1 MAGGHGIIIAL
12 ANKPLRDI
20 RRGQS
25 QDARN
30 IQKGLQSIRE
40 VQTMELNKIIRDIPD
55 FPQKGVLFRDITP
68 LLHNPQA
75 LRETVD
81 QMCQVLSQFEFDY
94 VVGPESRGFIFGVPL
109 AYAMNK
115 GFIPIRKKGKLPYE
129 TLSREYSLEYGTAV
143 LEMHADAIRPGQKV
157 VIVDDLIATGG
168 TSKAIVELIEEAG
181 GQVVNLMYLIELVQL
196 GGREMLKGY
205 DVKTLIQY

>member
-1 MAGGHGIIIAL
+1 
-12 ANKPLRDI
+12 
-20 RRGQS
+20 
-25 QDARN
+25 
-30 IQKGLQSIRE
+30 
-40 VQTMELNKIIRDIPD
+40 MELNKIIRDIPD

-94 VVGPESRGFIFGVPL
+94 VVGPESRGFIFGVPV

-129 TLSREYSLEYGTAV
+129 TLSREYSLE
-143 LEMHADAIRPGQKV
+143 
-157 VIVDDLIATGG
+157 
-168 TSKAIVELIEEAG
+168 
-181 GQVVNLMYLIELVQL
+181 
-196 GGREMLKGY
+196 
-205 DVKTLIQY
+205 

>member
-1 MAGGHGIIIAL
+1 MQVPKHAISPINVQILFRNSPLFRESLSQASKYGIIIAL
-12 ANKPLRDI
+12 AIIRAGRAVSEANKPLRDI

-94 VVGPESRGFIFGVPL
+94 VVGPESRGFIFGVPV

-129 TLSREYSLEYGTAV
+129 TLSREYSLE
-143 LEMHADAIRPGQKV
+143 
-157 VIVDDLIATGG
+157 
-168 TSKAIVELIEEAG
+168 
-181 GQVVNLMYLIELVQL
+181 
-196 GGREMLKGY
+196 
-205 DVKTLIQY
+205 